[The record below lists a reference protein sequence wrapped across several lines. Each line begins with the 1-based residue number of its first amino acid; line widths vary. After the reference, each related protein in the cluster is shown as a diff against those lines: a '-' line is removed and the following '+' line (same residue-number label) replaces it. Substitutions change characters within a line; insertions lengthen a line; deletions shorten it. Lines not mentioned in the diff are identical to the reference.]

1 MTNRARLTAALEA
14 IEAGDVRLC
23 EAILVDLLEE
33 DVPAIKS
40 HRCDCGAR
48 FTWPGQLEHHRFVAH
63 GWRAA
68 A

>member
-1 MTNRARLTAALEA
+1 MSVTARVTAALEA
-14 IEAGDVRLC
+14 IEAGDIDLAA
-23 EAILVDLLEE
+23 AILVDLLEE
-33 DVPAIKS
+33 DAPDFMP

-48 FTWPGQLEHHRFVAH
+48 FRWPGELDAHRFNAH